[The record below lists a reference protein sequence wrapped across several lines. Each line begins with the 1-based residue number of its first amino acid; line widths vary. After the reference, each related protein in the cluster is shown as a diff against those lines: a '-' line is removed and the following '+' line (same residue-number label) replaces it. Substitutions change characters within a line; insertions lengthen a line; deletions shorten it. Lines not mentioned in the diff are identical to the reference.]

1 MIPVTSDRWNNLQ
14 SYGKDDDSYEE
25 VQLFRTKSYPEDPFL
40 SELVSF
46 RKKHSE
52 PKLKGP
58 MWIDA
63 NIEVKI
69 GDMGNATWVV
79 SFRHNTVKIVVFF
92 SRITN
97 TIRLFKLGNIVRWR

>member
-1 MIPVTSDRWNNLQ
+1 MTSDRWNHVKEVTD
-14 SYGKDDDSYEE
+14 KDEDSTEE
-25 VQLFRTKSYPEDPFL
+25 DQLRTKSYPDDPFL

-58 MWIDA
+58 MWVDA

-79 SFRHNTVKIVVFF
+79 NIF
-92 SRITN
+92 S
-97 TIRLFKLGNIVRWR
+97 KKK